1 MPLLLQ
7 VLVFG
12 QDPMKAAQ
20 PAAHAKKRRKG
31 CGVFNHYADGSG
43 EWVRSV
49 HSSIS
54 HYVIIINLCSLAS
67 QHLRTADELYA
78 VWRMYKPACLQGAG
92 L

>member
-1 MPLLLQ
+1 MCLLVHQNICATFRRSLYLPLLLQ

-12 QDPMKAAQ
+12 QDPMKVAQ

-49 HSSIS
+49 HSIIS
-54 HYVIIINLCSLAS
+54 HCVI
-67 QHLRTADELYA
+67 
-78 VWRMYKPACLQGAG
+78 
-92 L
+92 